1 MKITNDNLNV
11 YNDNDDSLKQML
23 KKSMI
28 VSLVFL
34 ILIISLIIIF
44 PKAITLLICYILG
57 VIVGFALYYFTD
69 KLIKQTYYKMLL
81 AP

>member
-28 VSLVFL
+28 VSLAFL
-34 ILIISLIIIF
+34 ILIIVLIVIF
-44 PKAITLLICYILG
+44 R
-57 VIVGFALYYFTD
+57 
-69 KLIKQTYYKMLL
+69 M
-81 AP
+81 